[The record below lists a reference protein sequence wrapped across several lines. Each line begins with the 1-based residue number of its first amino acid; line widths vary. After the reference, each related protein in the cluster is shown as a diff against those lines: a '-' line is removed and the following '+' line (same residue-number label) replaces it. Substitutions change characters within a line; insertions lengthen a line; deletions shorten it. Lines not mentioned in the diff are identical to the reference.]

1 MKTHAIPDGF
11 GAVTPYLI
19 VKSVPKA
26 VEFYGGAFGAVE
38 GFRMQFQGTV
48 MHTHISIGGGK
59 IMLAEE
65 FPEEGFISAETLG
78 RSPASVHLYVED
90 AGATYDRAI
99 AAGAIS
105 IMAVEKQFFGDIHGI
120 IEDPFCYR
128 WTIATRV
135 EEVSEIELER
145 RIREYDSKR

>member
-1 MKTHAIPDGF
+1 
-11 GAVTPYLI
+11 
-19 VKSVPKA
+19 
-26 VEFYGGAFGAVE
+26 
-38 GFRMQFQGTV
+38 
-48 MHTHISIGGGK
+48 MHTHISIGDGK

-65 FPEEGFISAETLG
+65 FPEEGFMSAETLG

-90 AGATYDRAI
+90 AVATYDRAI

-120 IEDPFCYR
+120 IGDPFCYR

-135 EEVSEIELER
+135 EEVPEVELER
-145 RIREYDSKR
+145 RIRGYDSKR